1 MKGGPGVSRKS
12 TGRSVFL
19 RSPLGRAAAWCTS
32 LTALACE
39 MDSNCPGFRAGKREP
54 ELGFLHGS
62 LPSDLDFLPASE
74 VLLSTKLGS
83 LLVQT
88 RFFSYVG
95 FRSNGS
101 VLRQLYFNFELANI
115 LSFFSMQQLL

>member
-1 MKGGPGVSRKS
+1 MKWILIVP
-12 TGRSVFL
+12 
-19 RSPLGRAAAWCTS
+19 
-32 LTALACE
+32 E
-39 MDSNCPGFRAGKREP
+39 RAGKREP

-88 RFFSYVG
+88 QVFSYVG

-115 LSFFSMQQLL
+115 WSFFQCSSCCRFVHLSLAS